1 MKMDFKKKKAYEIEN
16 LVVVEK
22 GQTNGVAAD
31 QFICERKGTTKTIKC
46 PDTTTK
52 IYINKH

>member
-1 MKMDFKKKKAYEIEN
+1 MSIFKKKKAYEIEN
-16 LVVVEK
+16 LVVVGK
-22 GQTNGVAAD
+22 GQTNGVSAN
-31 QFICERKGTTKTIKC
+31 QFICERKGTPKTIKC